1 LALKLGL
8 NWRKGREEEN
18 STPQS
23 RRFRCAFVFAVAT
36 LVAATTAESG
46 VVPPCVGDCNED
58 GVVRPSEIRTCAAIG
73 LDPGALGSCPSCD
86 ASNDGTVTVDDVVQA
101 VVARLGPCAPPEDS
115 FSTAGTSSALG
126 GAIGASAGILDIGYL
141 LAGGGGGGGGSTA
154 RSNRGWRPAPLAQL
168 MRLETPAEGGAAS
181 TFFECPFGGFAS
193 IACIPGAEVSR
204 VDAIFIDCA
213 TVDPLTDSLFGLNGD
228 QTLEIADPGFCFTGE
243 VLFGTSLVSASND
256 LELFTRSFDSDAF
269 ESLRMRD
276 SVLSMTIVG
285 PGCAMAHGML
295 DATGW
300 FVTECPGRA
309 PGSTGDC
316 GEEFQRQSLVFEEFS
331 LVTTPQGMP
340 PECSDLIVAN
350 GRVDSL
356 LENQSVRYSDYE
368 EEVRQTQNG
377 SLLTQAGLQFLPCLG
392 RSIEL
397 GTLELIFTPLD
408 APCPTQGVLAIAD
421 PDTGATATVTFTS
434 VGGVEID
441 EDADGTPERVF
452 ESCRDP
458 ELNACFDATPPPT
471 PTPAGPSGF
480 VCSLCES
487 GRDCDSR
494 LACVSCLD
502 GCADPERRRCGPD
515 DLLSGCEDGGVYGTI
530 VP

>member
-1 LALKLGL
+1 M
-8 NWRKGREEEN
+8 
-18 STPQS
+18 
-23 RRFRCAFVFAVAT
+23 AT
-36 LVAATTAESG
+36 VVAATTAESG
-46 VVPPCVGDCNED
+46 VVPQCVGDCNDD

-86 ASNDGTVTVDDVVQA
+86 ASNDGTVTIDDLIQA
-101 VVARLGPCAPPEDS
+101 VVAGLGPCAPPEDS

-126 GAIGASAGILDIGYL
+126 GAIGSSAGILDIGYL
-141 LAGGGGGGGGSTA
+141 LAGGGGGGGGGSTA

-181 TFFECPFGGFAS
+181 TFFDCPFGGFAS

-213 TVDPLTDSLFGLNGD
+213 TVDRLTESPLGLNGD
-228 QTLEIADPGFCFTGE
+228 QTLEIGDPEFCFTGE
-243 VLFGTSLVSASND
+243 VLFGTSLVSAAND
-256 LELFTRSFDSDAF
+256 FELFTGSFESDAF
-269 ESLRMRD
+269 ERLRMRD
-276 SVLSMTIVG
+276 SVLSMTVFG

-300 FVTECPGRA
+300 FVTECLGRI
-309 PGSTGDC
+309 PGSTMDC
-316 GEEFQRQSLVFEEFS
+316 GEEIQRQSLVFEEFS
-331 LVTTPQGMP
+331 LVSTPQGMP

-368 EEVRQTQNG
+368 EEVRQTLNG
-377 SLLTQAGLQFLPCLG
+377 SLLSQAGLQFLPCLG

-397 GTLELIFTPLD
+397 GTLELIFTPPD

-421 PDTGATATVTFTS
+421 PDTGDAATVTFTR

-441 EDADGTPERVF
+441 EDADGKPERVF

-487 GRDCDSR
+487 DRDCDSR
-494 LACVSCLD
+494 LACLGCLE
-502 GCADPERRRCGPD
+502 GCRTAESDRCGPD
-515 DLLSGCEDGGVYGTI
+515 DQFIVCEGRVFHRLAGGGD
-530 VP
+530 